1 MNRLFILLIVILS
14 LNPLAAQKYNTL
26 GGIRI
31 GDDFGFTG
39 TQRIADKTTVDLTF
53 QPGIFAGNRLFL
65 LTANQHYPLLT
76 RRLNFFIG
84 GGLYHRQYENILTG
98 NSQTDIVKEPVKMR
112 GIAFNLGTELTMG
125 KLTLGIDYVP
135 LVHFGNNSYR
145 RFYGTSGVS
154 MKYVFVE
161 RESKTKK
168 FFKDLFKKK
177 DKRKKK

>member
-1 MNRLFILLIVILS
+1 MNRIFFLLIGLLC
-14 LNPLAAQKYNTL
+14 LNTLAAQKYNTL

-31 GDDFGFTG
+31 GDDFGFSG

-76 RRLNFFIG
+76 KRLNVFIG
-84 GGLYHRQYENILTG
+84 GGLYHRQYENILAS
-98 NSQTDIVKEPVKMR
+98 NSQTDIVKEPAKMS
-112 GIAFNLGTELTMG
+112 GIAFNLGAEMTMG
-125 KLTLGIDYVP
+125 KLTIGVDYVP

-145 RFYGTSGVS
+145 RFYGTSGLS
-154 MKYVFVE
+154 MKYVIVE

-177 DKRKKK
+177 DKKKKK